1 MKKIVRL
8 TESDLYRI
16 VKRVISEQV
25 PQNNKVPTQ
34 GGPEKKPITTTQKKL
49 KDTNWY
55 AKQIGNIF
63 YGLMS
68 VMNLKNMRDFVDKS
82 QLTPQEKANL
92 NIYAKKMGALISPMA
107 SEEEQIQLGKAYFTG
122 VATSGKQIDLA
133 TAANRPKDL
142 LYNYNTSST
151 GPMVLKA
158 KQLLDSQRAKNKT
171 VKVES

>member
-25 PQNNKVPTQ
+25 PQDKKVPTQ
-34 GGPEKKPITTTQKKL
+34 GGPEKKSREKIQKKF

-63 YGLMS
+63 YGMMS
-68 VMNLKNMRDFVDKS
+68 VMNFKTMEDFIDKS

-92 NIYAKKMGALISPMA
+92 NLYAKKMGALISPM
-107 SEEEQIQLGKAYFTG
+107 SSDEEQIQLGKAYFTG
-122 VATSGKQIDLA
+122 VAASGKKIDLA
-133 TAANRPKDL
+133 TAANRPIYL
-142 LYNYNTSST
+142 IYNYNTSST
-151 GPMVLKA
+151 GPMVVKA

-171 VKVES
+171 VEVES